1 MSQHINAVAKQSGI
15 DELNSNTNLTN
26 DILAD
31 ALTSNKTKF
40 FSGTGSSY
48 TGTVPNGNYKYG
60 TFMVNR
66 RYGVKT
72 VLAQSAN
79 NDIAINTYD
88 GSTWTGWQ
96 ELALNSKFTP
106 THQNINFIPSTT
118 RVDVAS
124 IIKSGQIVM
133 VCLNNVSFTDAVS
146 SEDVTLATLP
156 YKPVNWVRFFGYTIN
171 GNPIAL
177 GVNPS
182 SGNLICSGGLTP
194 VEAGKLIYASFT
206 YITGD

>member
-1 MSQHINAVAKQSGI
+1 MATYTSYLNLEKPTTSETFNLLKMNQNWDKI
-15 DELNSNTNLTN
+15 D
-26 DILAD
+26 A
-31 ALTSNKTKF
+31 
-40 FSGTGSSY
+40 GVSS
-48 TGTVPNGNYKYG
+48 
-60 TFMVNR
+60 
-66 RYGVKT
+66 
-72 VLAQSAN
+72 
-79 NDIAINTYD
+79 
-88 GSTWTGWQ
+88 
-96 ELALNSKFTP
+96 LNSKFTP

-133 VCLNNVSFTDAVS
+133 VCLNNVSFTDAMS